1 MPRVKSVRIRSRFLR
16 AARASPLHVA
26 LVLLAR
32 VSAAQTAGP
41 APAASSLPAP
51 DPGGEKAHALGRLE
65 QESVGDAMKTLGQP
79 LVDPAPQGKTI
90 GKVFVANEDV
100 FSQRDWYFQLL
111 NIFHRTT
118 RSYILERELLFKPGQ
133 TYDQALVEETTR
145 NLQTPP
151 PIVVNGRPLGQ
162 PELSSV
168 VVILPL
174 VSPIPGQ
181 VDLLVVTRDVWSLR
195 FNTNFEYQGNAL
207 TLLETSLSENN
218 LFGWRKYLSLGFN

>member
-118 RSYILERELLFKPGQ
+118 RSYIVERELLFKPGQ

-151 PIVVNGRPLGQ
+151 PIVVSATMTSFSTLRCA
-162 PELSSV
+162 LSF
-168 VVILPL
+168 INLEATRAPMP
-174 VSPIPGQ
+174 SPI
-181 VDLLVVTRDVWSLR
+181 
-195 FNTNFEYQGNAL
+195 
-207 TLLETSLSENN
+207 
-218 LFGWRKYLSLGFN
+218 GWPSAKARAAPMYASASCMTMGMSA